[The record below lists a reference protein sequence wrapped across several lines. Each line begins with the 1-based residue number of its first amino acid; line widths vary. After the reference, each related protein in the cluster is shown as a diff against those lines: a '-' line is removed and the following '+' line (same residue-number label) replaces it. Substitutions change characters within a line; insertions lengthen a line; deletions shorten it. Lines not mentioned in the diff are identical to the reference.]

1 MKEKEKLKKSISDSI
16 NKIENM
22 IKENKKKE
30 IIYQERQKLDEL
42 LEEYLKD
49 R

>member
-30 IIYQERQKLDEL
+30 IIYQERQKLDE
-42 LEEYLKD
+42 EYLKD